1 MVYMAVVKVNIKKPI
16 YGNYCYIRASIVDK
30 AIKDGAMLEITI
42 PRGKAIVDPVKWKE
56 NGKIMKKVFKFPDNP
71 LVLYG
76 GSVPMENTPKG
87 EVTTPK
93 EEKEREKQASL
104 F

>member
-1 MVYMAVVKVNIKKPI
+1 MVVVKVNIKKPI

-56 NGKIMKKVFKFPDNP
+56 EGKVMKKVFKFPDNP

-76 GSVPMENTPKG
+76 GSVPLEGLPSGK
-87 EVTTPK
+87 VTSKEK
-93 EEKEREKQASL
+93 EEVNKQATL